1 MPNTRKTEASS
12 SQPLSEDKFQKIL
25 NEKLDKL
32 HESMAT
38 KDCIKQLSDKID
50 QQNEKI
56 DILEAKVA
64 VMERYIRNLEQSVD
78 DQEQYHRRLCL
89 RIEGIPAVGEGKSES
104 GEQCLTK
111 VKQMFKK
118 LNVNVPDAVIDRAH
132 RIGNR
137 NQMIVRFTTWRHR
150 TLVYRARKK
159 PESPYKIRLDLTKK
173 RLSTV
178 IATNDV
184 LQAKNLGFSFADVN
198 CRLCAKIG
206 DKFHYF
212 SDEEDFKAL
221 LAKLNIDIE
230 DVDSESEN
238 GEPEAEEQPEG
249 EAEVVSASEE

>member
-1 MPNTRKTEASS
+1 MPRKIEAPA
-12 SQPLSEDKFQKIL
+12 SQPLCEDRFQQL
-25 NEKLDKL
+25 LYEKLGKL

-38 KDCIKQLSDKID
+38 KDCIKQLSDKIN

-64 VMERYIRNLEQSVD
+64 VMENYIRKLEQSVD

-89 RIEGIPAVGEGKSES
+89 RIDGIPAAAPGKSES

-118 LNVNVPDAVIDRAH
+118 LNVNVPDTVIDRAH

-137 NQMIVRFTTWRHR
+137 SGNRHQMIVRFTTWRHR
-150 TLVYRARKK
+150 TLAYRARKK

-184 LQAKNLGFSFADVN
+184 LQAKKLGFSFADVN

-206 DKFHYF
+206 DK
-212 SDEEDFKAL
+212 L
-221 LAKLNIDIE
+221 
-230 DVDSESEN
+230 
-238 GEPEAEEQPEG
+238 
-249 EAEVVSASEE
+249 VSLFLR